1 MKKIKCLSGSKI
13 MKKVISLILLSLLC
27 VVPLSA
33 AQEDKPA
40 LAVVTDIQTETAAET
55 VEITGN
61 LYFEKTSDISS
72 EISGKAESVFF
83 EEGDRLSKGAKLV
96 KTDTKLL
103 EKEMSLYGSE
113 LAQLNVKI
121 DKTKKDLKRY
131 EDLYKNNA
139 VSESAYDDIYF
150 AYKGLIEEKAALI
163 KKIDMMEIRLD
174 KSTVYAPFRG
184 IVLEKKVEKGSWVQ
198 PGSPLCRLG
207 DLDSVSIKVPVS
219 QKFIRF
225 SEPGDKLDVYL
236 TAVDK
241 HLKGTVIGFMPY
253 ADPKTRNLYL
263 KIAIDYDG
271 PLAENMTARVDVF
284 TSAEKE
290 VFLVPR
296 DAVVD
301 LKGRKAV
308 YSVKDKKPLSVFVE
322 IVGYKGKLMRVKS
335 KDLKKDMKII
345 IEGNE
350 RLRPDQTVKIVGE
363 E

>member
-1 MKKIKCLSGSKI
+1 
-13 MKKVISLILLSLLC
+13 MKKVISLIVLSLLWASQ
-27 VVPLSA
+27 VTA

-40 LAVVTDIQTETAAET
+40 LAVVTDVETEIAAKT

-61 LYFEKTSDISS
+61 LYFERTSNISS

-96 KTDTKLL
+96 KADTELL
-103 EKEMSLYGSE
+103 EKEMSLYESE

-121 DKTKKDLKRY
+121 EKTKKDLKRY

-139 VSESAYDDIYF
+139 ASESAYDDLYF
-150 AYKGLIEEKAALI
+150 AHKGLLEEKAALI

-184 IVLEKKVEKGSWVQ
+184 IVLEKNVDKGSWVQ

-225 SEPGDKLDVYL
+225 SKPGDKLDVYL

-241 HLKGTVIGFMPY
+241 NLKGTVIGFMPY
-253 ADPKTRNLYL
+253 AEAKTRNLYL

-271 PLAENMTARVDVF
+271 PLAENMTAKVDVF

-301 LKGRKAV
+301 LKGKKAV
-308 YSVKDKKPLSVFVE
+308 YSVKDNKPLPVFVE
-322 IVGYKGKLMRVKS
+322 IVGYKNRLVRVKS

-350 RLRPDQTVKIVGE
+350 RLKPDQKVKIVGE